1 MNDREWDIFMMEME
15 QRNEEII
22 QEFLISQMR
31 PRDQQLMVD
40 QLNQLEEQEL
50 GIQDSQRQIS
60 QDNLP
65 V

>member
-40 QLNQLEEQEL
+40 TLNQLEEQEL

>member
-15 QRNEEII
+15 AANEEII
-22 QEFLISQMR
+22 QEFVISQMR

-40 QLNQLEEQEL
+40 QLNQIEEQEL

-60 QDNLP
+60 PNN
-65 V
+65 

>member
-15 QRNEEII
+15 AGNEEII

-60 QDNLP
+60 QDNIP

>member
-1 MNDREWDIFMMEME
+1 MDDREWDIFMMEME
-15 QRNEEII
+15 AANEEII

-40 QLNQLEEQEL
+40 QLNQIEEQEL

>member
-15 QRNEEII
+15 AGNEEII

-40 QLNQLEEQEL
+40 TLNQLEEQEL

>member
-15 QRNEEII
+15 AGNEEII

>member
-1 MNDREWDIFMMEME
+1 VNDREWDIFMMEME
-15 QRNEEII
+15 AGNEEII

-40 QLNQLEEQEL
+40 TLNQLEEQEL

>member
-1 MNDREWDIFMMEME
+1 MDDRKWDIFMMEME
-15 QRNEEII
+15 ARNEELI

-40 QLNQLEEQEL
+40 QLNQIEEQEL

>member
-1 MNDREWDIFMMEME
+1 MDDRRWDIFTLEME
-15 QRNEEII
+15 ARNEELI

-40 QLNQLEEQEL
+40 QLNQIEEQEL

-60 QDNLP
+60 PDNLP

>member
-1 MNDREWDIFMMEME
+1 
-15 QRNEEII
+15 
-22 QEFLISQMR
+22 
-31 PRDQQLMVD
+31 MVD
-40 QLNQLEEQEL
+40 TLNQLEEQEL

>member
-1 MNDREWDIFMMEME
+1 MMEME
-15 QRNEEII
+15 ARNEELI

-40 QLNQLEEQEL
+40 QLNEIEAN

-60 QDNLP
+60 PDNQP